1 MIYNDEDGKKI
12 EIGTEVWWKDGFEM
26 SGVVIGFE
34 GYGWVKIQDFNDN
47 DIVSVHMTKIWQE
60 D

>member
-1 MIYNDEDGKKI
+1 MIYKDEDEKEIKI
-12 EIGTEVWWKDGFEM
+12 GAEVHWKDGFEM
-26 SGVVIGFE
+26 SGVVLDFE
-34 GYGWVKIQDFNDN
+34 GYGWVKVEDFNDN